1 MLTPVHV
8 AILTSHLLPNHEVL
22 YPAICGCLLLQG
34 MRTFVAGNSPAP
46 DALVQEGKKHNETWS
61 YYPDDVPLRSLYGGD
76 TRAALVPYLAH
87 AAYGDTYKWLLYGDD
102 DTVWFPESVMK
113 LLEDFDPDLP
123 YFITG
128 IPLAYPYGVFHG
140 SPCNS
145 SSILWCT
152 AGQHILVASVVRCRL
167 MKHAK
172 QRLRCLSMHC
182 GDYHTVCVAHTNVG
196 QAAL

>member
-1 MLTPVHV
+1 M
-8 AILTSHLLPNHEVL
+8 
-22 YPAICGCLLLQG
+22 QG

-46 DALVQEGKKHNETWS
+46 DVLVQAGKKHNETWS

-87 AAYGDTYKWLLYGDD
+87 AAFGDTYKWLLYGDD

-128 IPLAYPYGVFHG
+128 KSTTYT
-140 SPCNS
+140 
-145 SSILWCT
+145 T
-152 AGQHILVASVVRCRL
+152 AIFLHIRL
-167 MKHAK
+167 
-172 QRLRCLSMHC
+172 L
-182 GDYHTVCVAHTNVG
+182 
-196 QAAL
+196 

>member
-1 MLTPVHV
+1 MILALATHRRTARRYLLLMLTSKQPITQCHG
-8 AILTSHLLPNHEVL
+8 LPSNQHLF
-22 YPAICGCLLLQG
+22 LQG

-46 DALVQEGKKHNETWS
+46 DALVQQGKQHNETWS

-87 AAYGDTYKWLLYGDD
+87 AAFGDTYKWLLYGDD

-128 IPLAYPYGVFHG
+128 MQ
-140 SPCNS
+140 C
-145 SSILWCT
+145 
-152 AGQHILVASVVRCRL
+152 
-167 MKHAK
+167 M
-172 QRLRCLSMHC
+172 
-182 GDYHTVCVAHTNVG
+182 
-196 QAAL
+196 